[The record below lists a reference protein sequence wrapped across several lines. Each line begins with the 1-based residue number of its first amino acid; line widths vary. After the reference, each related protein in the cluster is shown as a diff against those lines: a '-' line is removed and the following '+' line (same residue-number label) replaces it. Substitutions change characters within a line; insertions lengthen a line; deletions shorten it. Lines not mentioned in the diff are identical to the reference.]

1 MPAVILLA
9 FAATAIVEVAVFVEV
24 GGAIGLWPTLL
35 AVVATAVTGGWLL
48 RRQGL
53 AALRRARRDLA
64 AGRPPIEEL
73 FDGLCL
79 LLAGALLLTPGF
91 VTDAGGLALFVPG
104 LRARLRRALGRR
116 LFAFARV
123 SPAAGA
129 ARAPGEAGVI
139 EGRFEEVEPDDRK
152 AGRR

>member
-35 AVVATAVTGGWLL
+35 AVVATAAAGVGLL
-48 RRQGL
+48 RLQGL
-53 AALRRARRDLA
+53 ATLRRARRDLA
-64 AGRPPIEEL
+64 SGRPPVEEL

-91 VTDAGGLALFVPG
+91 VTDAGGLALFAPG
-104 LRARLRRALGRR
+104 LRARLRRSLARR
-116 LFAFARV
+116 LLAFARV
-123 SPAAGA
+123 SPGTGA

-152 AGRR
+152 TGRR